1 MTASEPTASTSSAII
16 TIREN
21 LMTDSTHG
29 ELLGKVALVTGGTR
43 GIGLAV
49 VQRFAAAGAYV
60 FVTGRDQSDLDAA
73 VKTLDGNGSGLRG
86 DVSKADELDVV
97 FDNIS
102 NTNKKLDV
110 LHINAG
116 GGGFAALHELTPE
129 DFDDTFGRNVRG
141 AVFTLQRALPLLN
154 DGASVI
160 LTGSSNA
167 DGGKPSFG
175 VYSATKAAIRSFSR
189 TWASELAPRGIR
201 VNLVVPGP
209 TDTPGLSSLAPNEKA
224 ASTLLENLRKTI
236 PLGRLGLPGDV
247 AEAALWLASD
257 KSSFTTGSELFV
269 DGGATHSR

>member
-1 MTASEPTASTSSAII
+1 MTESAQ
-16 TIREN
+16 
-21 LMTDSTHG
+21 G
-29 ELLGKVALVTGGTR
+29 ELAGKVALVTGGTR

-60 FVTGRDQSDLDAA
+60 FVTGRDQNDLDAA
-73 VKTLDGNGSGLRG
+73 IETLDGNGAGLRG
-86 DVSKADELDVV
+86 DVSKIDDLDAVFTAIGNTGKNLDVV
-97 FDNIS
+97 
-102 NTNKKLDV
+102 
-110 LHINAG
+110 HINAG
-116 GGGFAALHELTPE
+116 GGGFAALHELTPD

-154 DGASVI
+154 NGASVI

-175 VYSATKAAIRSFSR
+175 VYSATKAAIRTFSR
-189 TWASELAPRGIR
+189 TWAAELAPRGIR

-209 TDTPGLSSLAPNEKA
+209 TDTPGLSGLAPNESG
-224 ASTLLENLRKTI
+224 ASALLEHLRKTV

-247 AEAALWLASD
+247 AEAVLWLASD

-269 DGGATHSR
+269 DGGATHSG

>member
-1 MTASEPTASTSSAII
+1 
-16 TIREN
+16 
-21 LMTDSTHG
+21 MTDSTHG
-29 ELLGKVALVTGGTR
+29 ELAGKVALVTGGTR

-60 FVTGRDQSDLDAA
+60 FVTGRDRSTLDAA
-73 VKTLDGNGSGLRG
+73 VDTLEGNGSGLSG
-86 DVSKADELDVV
+86 DVSKADDLDAI
-97 FDNIS
+97 FDAIIH
-102 NTNKKLDV
+102 TGKKLDV

-116 GGGFAALHELTPE
+116 GGGFAALHQLTTD

-175 VYSATKAAIRSFSR
+175 VYSATKAAIRSFAR
-189 TWASELAPRGIR
+189 TWAAELAPRGIR
-201 VNLVVPGP
+201 VNSVVPGP
-209 TDTPGLSSLAPNEKA
+209 TDTPGLSSLAPDANA
-224 ASTLLENLRKTI
+224 ASILLENLRQTI
-236 PLGRLGLPGDV
+236 PLGRLGLPEDV

-269 DGGATHSR
+269 DGGVTHSR